1 MLKEAIAWHTLD
13 ADAVLKQ
20 LAVDV
25 KRGISTQEIEKRR
38 LRYGENRLKQKKSES
53 ALKLFLLQFHQPLV
67 YILIVACV
75 VMGMLQEFL
84 DASVIVVVI
93 VINAVIGYIQEAK
106 ARQAIEALSKLSINK
121 ITILRN
127 GEKYLLDAKELV
139 VGDIVLLYSG
149 DKVPADIKLC
159 MSKELRVDE
168 SSLTGESVSES
179 KHVGMDASDTP
190 LADRL
195 SMLYASTLITHGFA
209 QGVVVE
215 VGDATQIGK
224 INTLIATAQ
233 ILQTPLTQKLAHFS
247 KRMLYSIVAIS
258 FITFGLGLWH
268 DEPLV
273 ETFMASVA
281 LAVGIIPEGL
291 PAVMTIILAIG
302 VVKMARKNAIIRRLP
317 AVETLGSTTVICS
330 DKTGTL
336 TQNAM
341 SVTQIYVDN
350 HSFSLSGSGYDPKG
364 DVLDEG
370 KALVP
375 KEKSALYETLY
386 CGLLCN
392 TALHHQIQGTYSI
405 EGDPTEGALIVSAKK
420 GGITEV
426 MAQQSTLVDTLHFES
441 ERQYMAS
448 LYQSAEG
455 FVVYMKGSVE
465 KILERC
471 DWAMGM
477 EGEKRAIDKA
487 LIVHYAETMA
497 TSGLRILAFAKLCLS
512 ENMEVL
518 EHQHLEKGLIFLGL
532 QGMMDPPRVG
542 VNEAVQRCYE
552 AGVEVKMI
560 TGDHG
565 VTALAIAK
573 AIGIRVNAHT
583 PFLTGK
589 EMDVY
594 TDAQLL
600 NIIQEVNV
608 FARIAPEQKLRLVKA
623 LQAHDEIVAMTGDG
637 VNDAP
642 ALRQANIGIAMGIS
656 GTEVAKESADMI
668 LADDNFLSIKDAIEE
683 GRVVYDNLIK
693 FITWILP
700 TNVGEGLVIIVS
712 IGFGMSLPLLPLQI
726 LWINMLS
733 DSALGIM
740 LAYEP
745 KEKALMHN
753 PPRSPQTPIMSQ
765 ALLFRVLLVGCLL
778 FIHAFGAFF
787 YTLSLGVDEMVART
801 LVINIFV
808 FGEMLYLFN
817 CRSFHYSVF
826 KIGFLSNPYLLYA
839 MVVVGGLQ
847 LFLTYHPWMNRLF
860 DTAPLG
866 WFEWGIVSCSSLLIY
881 GVVEVEKYVT
891 CKKNQGCH
899 VAS

>member
-1 MLKEAIAWHTLD
+1 
-13 ADAVLKQ
+13 
-20 LAVDV
+20 
-25 KRGISTQEIEKRR
+25 
-38 LRYGENRLKQKKSES
+38 
-53 ALKLFLLQFHQPLV
+53 
-67 YILIVACV
+67 
-75 VMGMLQEFL
+75 
-84 DASVIVVVI
+84 
-93 VINAVIGYIQEAK
+93 
-106 ARQAIEALSKLSINK
+106 
-121 ITILRN
+121 
-127 GEKYLLDAKELV
+127 
-139 VGDIVLLYSG
+139 
-149 DKVPADIKLC
+149 
-159 MSKELRVDE
+159 
-168 SSLTGESVSES
+168 
-179 KHVGMDASDTP
+179 
-190 LADRL
+190 
-195 SMLYASTLITHGFA
+195 
-209 QGVVVE
+209 
-215 VGDATQIGK
+215 
-224 INTLIATAQ
+224 
-233 ILQTPLTQKLAHFS
+233 
-247 KRMLYSIVAIS
+247 
-258 FITFGLGLWH
+258 
-268 DEPLV
+268 
-273 ETFMASVA
+273 
-281 LAVGIIPEGL
+281 
-291 PAVMTIILAIG
+291 
-302 VVKMARKNAIIRRLP
+302 
-317 AVETLGSTTVICS
+317 
-330 DKTGTL
+330 
-336 TQNAM
+336 
-341 SVTQIYVDN
+341 
-350 HSFSLSGSGYDPKG
+350 
-364 DVLDEG
+364 
-370 KALVP
+370 
-375 KEKSALYETLY
+375 
-386 CGLLCN
+386 
-392 TALHHQIQGTYSI
+392 
-405 EGDPTEGALIVSAKK
+405 IVSAKK

-471 DWAMGM
+471 DWMM
-477 EGEKRAIDKA
+477 NIEGEKRAIDKA
-487 LIVHYAETMA
+487 LVIHHAETMA

-512 ENMEVL
+512 EKVDVL
-518 EHQHLEKGLIFLGL
+518 EHKHLENGLIFLGL

-573 AIGIRVNAHT
+573 AIGIKVNT
-583 PFLTGK
+583 QKPFLTGK

-594 TDAQLL
+594 SDAQLL
-600 NIIQEVNV
+600 GIIKEVNV

-700 TNVGEGLVIIVS
+700 TNVGEGLVIIVA
-712 IGFGMSLPLLPLQI
+712 ICFGVSLPLLPLQI

-745 KEKALMHN
+745 KEKALMQN

-787 YTLSLGVDEMVART
+787 YTLSLGVDDMVART

-826 KIGFLSNPYLLYA
+826 KIGFFSNPYLLYA
-839 MVVVGGLQ
+839 MLVVGGLQ
-847 LFLTYHPWMNRLF
+847 FFLTYHPWMNTLF
-860 DTAPLG
+860 NTAPMG
-866 WFEWGIVSCSSLLIY
+866 WFEWGIVFCSSLLIY
-881 GVVEVEKYVT
+881 GIVEVEKYFT
-891 CKKNQGCH
+891 CKKRQTFYFKGY
-899 VAS
+899 V